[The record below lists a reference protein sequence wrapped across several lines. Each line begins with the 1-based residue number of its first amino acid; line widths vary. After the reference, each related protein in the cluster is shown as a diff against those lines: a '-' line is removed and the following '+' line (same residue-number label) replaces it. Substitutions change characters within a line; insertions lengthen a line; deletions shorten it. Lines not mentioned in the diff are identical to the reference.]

1 MNKLCLDEL
10 DKLERDEQ
18 ADGDQVVVQ
27 DDKGQ
32 EVEEEVG
39 GFAVNVTMLF
49 AVVLEDLAANGRQ
62 DRHGDEDAEEPD
74 NLGET

>member
-1 MNKLCLDEL
+1 MNKLCLDKL
-10 DKLERDEQ
+10 DKLQRDEQ
-18 ADGDQVVVQ
+18 TDGDQVVVQ

-49 AVVLEDLAANGRQ
+49 AVVLEDLAANGGQ

-74 NLGET
+74 NLK

>member
-18 ADGDQVVVQ
+18 TDGDQVVVQ

-39 GFAVNVTMLF
+39 GFPVNVTVLL
-49 AVVLEDLAANGRQ
+49 AVVLEDLAANGGQ

-74 NLGET
+74 NLK

>member
-10 DKLERDEQ
+10 DKLQRDEQ
-18 ADGDQVVVQ
+18 TDGDQVVVQ

-49 AVVLEDLAANGRQ
+49 AVVLEDLAANGGQ

-74 NLGET
+74 NLK

>member
-49 AVVLEDLAANGRQ
+49 AVVLEDLAANGGQ
-62 DRHGDEDAEEPD
+62 DRHGDEDAEKPD
-74 NLGET
+74 NLK

>member
-1 MNKLCLDEL
+1 MNKLSLDEL
-10 DKLERDEQ
+10 DKLQRDEQ

-27 DDKGQ
+27 DDEGQ

-39 GFAVNVTMLF
+39 GFPVDVTVLL
-49 AVVLEDLAANGRQ
+49 AVVLEDLAANGGQ

-74 NLGET
+74 NLK